1 MAVRPDVR
9 RARRMGFGPWK
20 KRSSGGLIVVTR
32 VTMKIADAKDVFPRG
47 KCMAPILRFEE
58 RLFFGRL

>member
-1 MAVRPDVR
+1 MYA
-9 RARRMGFGPWK
+9 ARVVWESGPGK
-20 KRSSGGLIVVTR
+20 KIFRGLIVVTR